1 MVKNASFTHHSFA
14 QFVEIRNRRKL
25 CDFVFEIDGKSHFA
39 HKVVLAAAI
48 PYFEDLLIGSCA
60 DDDGNA
66 AVPIPSSIET
76 IEALL
81 TFAYSGLKLKANVVA
96 IEDFIPSTFD
106 DVDLDALLQQRAV
119 QKLLQFAYSG
129 EFNPTS
135 ASKDKGYDLQE
146 VILAA
151 KLFQV
156 QKLEEVCLNFLRQR
170 LDFGVVQQ
178 HWSFAHANDLYD
190 LQEMLQSYVCA
201 NFQEFIGTPT
211 FLALKAA
218 ELEEFL
224 VRDNLSVTSEYDIF
238 RAIVSWVDNERAH
251 RPSSVQSLANNERAK
266 AFPRLLSRLRLCKL
280 KEDSREQIL
289 SHPLCRSQFDGAD
302 LELQTKL
309 LRMTLMLKEQQIISR
324 GAQFDRAYREL
335 PTDVLFIMKYDR
347 QVCAEGALME
357 IFNPIENIWQE
368 FCNVHLQ
375 DDPKYVLLNNRIY
388 ILKGGSAGI
397 SVDVFDVTTKQ
408 SKRGATGYF
417 GCQTFSAIA
426 IHDHILFLV
435 ENDSK
440 SVWWAYDTLSNKWK
454 KGPNLETFRRESCLV
469 TLQNR
474 YVLVIGGTSR
484 SYVFVKS
491 VEYCEPGHAVV
502 NDDNAFFRVPPTA
515 GSTWTHPAPPLPEE
529 RMDATAAELDGRI
542 FVVGCSVENWRTPAR
557 TIVFCPQMGGND
569 GDEHTARLGGQWFL
583 MSPESPPPSIS
594 SILVSHAGRLYL
606 FGPKISECEVGIS
619 LCFRPCSEQEL
630 ENMRQG
636 AVDSSTAGE
645 GAASEVAK
653 NENEE
658 LPVAEQTAASD
669 NLESENVEE
678 DKVNILLDSSVPMSV
693 PTRSWKFGIP
703 SDPTAATK
711 YRLTGVLEPASGLRC
726 GGAPNGS
733 RTPSVP
739 GVGVHSV
746 RLTCLNMSATLVW
759 SGSPSAT
766 REHSARGSYGD
777 GRLSKTPSVSPMQ
790 TTTMREIVPASA
802 YMM

>member
-106 DVDLDALLQQRAV
+106 DVDLDALLQQRFTKFDEFRRSEKLCDFTFMIRDTVFSAHKIVLAASIPLFADIFLNPNRSNVLDYTVFNRISTGAV

-251 RPSSVQSLANNERAK
+251 RPSSVQSLANSERAK

-435 ENDSK
+435 ENDRT

-454 KGPNLETFRRESCLV
+454 KGPNLETFRREPCLV

-484 SYVFVKS
+484 SYIFVKS

-515 GSTWTHPAPPLPEE
+515 GSTWSHPAPPLPEE

-678 DKVNILLDSSVPMSV
+678 DKVNILLDSDPFSAWRWRPFCAPYLSQHVRYAGVVSVAM
-693 PTRSWKFGIP
+693 P
-703 SDPTAATK
+703 S
-711 YRLTGVLEPASGLRC
+711 
-726 GGAPNGS
+726 
-733 RTPSVP
+733 
-739 GVGVHSV
+739 
-746 RLTCLNMSATLVW
+746 
-759 SGSPSAT
+759 
-766 REHSARGSYGD
+766 
-777 GRLSKTPSVSPMQ
+777 GRQ
-790 TTTMREIVPASA
+790 
-802 YMM
+802 